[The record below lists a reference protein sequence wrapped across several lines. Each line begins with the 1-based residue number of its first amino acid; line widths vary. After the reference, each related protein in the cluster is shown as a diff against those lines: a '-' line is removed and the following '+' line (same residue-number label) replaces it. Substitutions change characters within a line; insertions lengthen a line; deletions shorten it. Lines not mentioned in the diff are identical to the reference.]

1 MKRILAALL
10 LALLFSAACPIMAE
24 GDGEGDGEI
33 SSQNDSQGLTSWER
47 ALIKKRDAVLAIAIG
62 FVDDGRVTDEE
73 MLLLRSIIKDFD
85 RTAAATYRY
94 SNLQRKYLIVL
105 PRELVEAVDSYW
117 NSTERLGYGR
127 ESKMRAYLT
136 QLVGHEVAVQAEMLN
151 ISPGQIF
158 LIIVFLISTALCFF
172 FLVMAGEEKEVKF
185 YCIAILFGFIA
196 ATILYMLFVFYLR

>member
-10 LALLFSAACPIMAE
+10 LALLFSAVCSITA
-24 GDGEGDGEI
+24 EGDGEI
-33 SSQNDSQGLTSWER
+33 SSQER
-47 ALIKKRDAVLAIAIG
+47 ALIKKRDAVLTITIG
-62 FVDDGRVTDEE
+62 LADDGRVTDEE
-73 MLLLRSIIKDFD
+73 MLLLRSIINDFD

-105 PRELVEAVDSYW
+105 PRELVKAVDSYW

-136 QLVGHEVAVQAEMLN
+136 QLVGHEVAVQANMLN

-158 LIIVFLISTALCFF
+158 LVIIFLVSTALCFF
-172 FLVMAGEEKEVKF
+172 FLVMAGEKKEVKF
-185 YCIAILFGFIA
+185 YCMVILFGLIA
-196 ATILYMLFVFYLR
+196 AAILHMLFVDNIVI